1 LFTADEMEIIK
12 VALEGDI
19 IRQRKYIQEM
29 ADDDS
34 SDIRFEMW
42 LEESERLLKKVSL
55 EWIKMKAN
63 S

>member
-1 LFTADEMEIIK
+1 MFTADEMEIIK